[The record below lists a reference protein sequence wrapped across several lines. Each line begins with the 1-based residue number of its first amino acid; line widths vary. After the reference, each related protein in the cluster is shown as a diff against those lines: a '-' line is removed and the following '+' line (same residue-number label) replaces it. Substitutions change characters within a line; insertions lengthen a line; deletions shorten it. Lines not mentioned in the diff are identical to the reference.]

1 MNDELLQLRYTKLKR
16 KVSYL
21 KAELEESNSIFMQA
35 LTNFQKDFGEYTEPK
50 PVTKKEESRLKPIIE
65 YDIPEKEID
74 FLFRC
79 IAQKTHPD
87 KLVNKDISKKQF
99 NNKVGLYKKANAA
112 AENRDWSTLNDIAS
126 ELNIKVVTN
135 DIDRVLYLE
144 ETCGK
149 IVEKISEMQKTY
161 AWIWQDSSM
170 ENREIIKGQIIN
182 ALKNR
187 L

>member
-1 MNDELLQLRYTKLKR
+1 MNDELLLLRYTKLKR

-21 KAELEESNSIFMQA
+21 KAELEESNSIFIQA
-35 LTNFQKDFGEYTEPK
+35 LTDFQKDFGEYTEPK
-50 PVTKKEESRLKPIIE
+50 PTTKEDKNTLVPDIE

-99 NNKVGLYKKANAA
+99 NNKVGLYKKANEAA
-112 AENRDWSTLNDIAS
+112 DNRDWSTLNDIAS
-126 ELNIKVVTN
+126 ELNIKVSTEN
-135 DIDRVLYLE
+135 IDRVLYLE

-149 IVEKISEMQKTY
+149 IVDKISEMQKTY
-161 AWIWQDSSM
+161 AWIWHDTSA
-170 ENREIIKGQIIN
+170 ENREIIKGQIIK